1 MRTGETTQKANCFPH
16 YNTNM
21 NSCNTMRD
29 VLNSFSSFVWDKHHA
44 TCLDEI
50 DFYLKST
57 KIVLSL

>member
-1 MRTGETTQKANCFPH
+1 MRTDETTQKVNCFAH
-16 YNTNM
+16 YNTN
-21 NSCNTMRD
+21 SCNAMRD
-29 VLNSFSSFVWDKHHA
+29 VLNGFSSFGWDKHHA

>member
-1 MRTGETTQKANCFPH
+1 MRTDETTQKVN
-16 YNTNM
+16 YNTN
-21 NSCNTMRD
+21 SCNAMRD
-29 VLNSFSSFVWDKHHA
+29 VLNSFSSFGWDKHHA